1 MKIARNYSLK
11 DNNTFLL
18 DIYSKYFTSP
28 KSPEELTQILESGI
42 LQENSVL
49 IIGEGSNLLFT
60 SNYDGLIIK
69 PKMLGIEI
77 IEENIENVRVKVGA
91 GEIWD
96 NFVTWSVDRG
106 FWGIENLSLIPGT
119 VGSAPIQNIGA
130 YGVEVKDTILKVE
143 GIDTFNKVPKEL
155 TNEDCEFGYR
165 TSIFKTDLKNQ
176 FIVSSVSFNLS
187 KKENP
192 LLEYRPL
199 KETFK
204 QFKKP
209 NLKKIRDAVI
219 SIRRKKLPEINE
231 IGSAGSFFK
240 NPVIPVEKYKDIKSK
255 NDDIPA
261 YPFTHGEVKVP
272 AAWLIEQCGWKGKSE
287 GDVGVYPKH
296 ALVIVNYGNASGK
309 EIFDFSERIKL
320 SVGEK
325 YGINLE
331 REVTVI

>member
-1 MKIARNYSLK
+1 MKIVRNYSLK

-18 DIYSKYFTSP
+18 DIYSKHFTSP
-28 KSPEELTQILESGI
+28 KSLEELTQILGSDI
-42 LQENSVL
+42 FQENSVL
-49 IIGEGSNLLFT
+49 IIGEGSNILFT

-77 IEENIENVRVKVGA
+77 IEENIENVSVRVGA

-96 NFVTWSVDRG
+96 NFVAWSVNRG

-143 GIDTFNKVPKEL
+143 GINTSNKVPKEL

-165 TSIFKTDLKNQ
+165 SSIFKTDLKNQ
-176 FIVSSVSFNLS
+176 FIVSSVTFNLS
-187 KKENP
+187 KKEKP

-204 QFKKP
+204 QFEKP
-209 NLKKIRDAVI
+209 NLENIRDAVI

-240 NPVIPVEKYKDIKSK
+240 NPIIPVEKYKDIKSK
-255 NDDIPA
+255 NDEIPA
-261 YPFTHGEVKVP
+261 YPFTQGEMKVP
-272 AAWLIEQCGWKGKSE
+272 AAWLIEQCGWKGKRE

-320 SVGEK
+320 SVREK
-325 YGINLE
+325 FEINLE
-331 REVTVI
+331 LEVTVI